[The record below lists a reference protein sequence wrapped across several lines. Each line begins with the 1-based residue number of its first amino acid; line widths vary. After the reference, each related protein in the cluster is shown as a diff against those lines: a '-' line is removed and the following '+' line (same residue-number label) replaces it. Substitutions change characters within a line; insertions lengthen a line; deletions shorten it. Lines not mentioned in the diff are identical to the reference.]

1 MHMKNLWPKMIR
13 LLLLVMIGTATYR
26 VGAQTLQVGD
36 TVTTSCN
43 NDGSTTLRVYG
54 GTAPYTYTLTG
65 YYNVTY
71 GPVTQ
76 TSNTFAGLP
85 AGYYQAVVSDAN
97 GVSNI
102 TQPLYIYIPSRISG
116 YVSVYP
122 AVCPSTLGSEKA
134 FGYTNNGSS
143 GSFTYLWSTGATT
156 DSIYNVPVGTHYQ
169 CTVTEVS
176 TGCTVLASDSGSMYQ
191 ISSIQPNVTTTAA
204 NCRNGTATTAPTNG
218 ISPYSYI
225 WSNGNA
231 TATATNLSAGYATV
245 TVTDAIGCSAQGYG
259 YISQAIQLTSQ
270 VNTTAEHCNDGN
282 GTLSISPVNGT
293 SPFTYTWSS
302 GQTTAHITNLNA
314 GYYQVTFTDHNGC
327 TGVNYGQVQKST
339 PISLTTS
346 TTLTSC
352 SSPTGSA
359 TVVATGGT
367 APYTYSWNTYPPQA
381 TATASA
387 LTGGYY
393 VVNVV
398 DAQGCFQNQSAQ
410 VGFNTNLSI
419 STTHVDAHCGGT
431 PGSASAS
438 VSGGTG
444 PYTLL
449 WSNGA
454 TGTSISNLTQQGYYT
469 CAVTDNAGCHSS
481 SSTYMQSISPVS
493 LSVST
498 AAASCIYTSDGSATA
513 IVSGGTAPYT
523 YSWGASS
530 SVTGLAQGD
539 YTLYVHDANGCGA
552 FRNYH
557 IGYASTAPC
566 AVIIAGD
573 IIEDDQRNC
582 NVQFTHV
589 DNVWVSCQPG
599 GGYQWSQNG
608 HYQFTLPPGTYTVY
622 EAPPVNYTLACPAT
636 SPTLTLTAGQSSLN
650 NDFFNQPDT
659 ARDLAITCIPYTPP
673 VHGFT
678 QHSRLIIRN
687 LGNIMLGPDVV
698 YKHALD
704 INFHSASPAPD
715 SYDPTTGILKWSRPS
730 LVSTATDEIDLYF
743 DIPAP
748 LPIGHILNNSD
759 TVYPIDNDIDTF
771 NNYEDAQGLVVGS
784 YDPNYVDV
792 LPKGSGAPGYITTT
806 TDTTLRYVVHFQNT
820 GTYPATYVTLKLPI
834 DNNLDLSTFQFI
846 GASHTVTSISADA
859 ARILTIRFDN
869 IHLVDSSV
877 SQLGS
882 QGFAAFTLRQ
892 KRGLNPGNVI
902 NEQANIYFDFNTPVA
917 TNTTLNTIHDPNG
930 ITEIAVG
937 SLGIYPN
944 PTQGNATLDLSG
956 ITEDRIQVRAYDMMG
971 RLAMEV
977 PSTDIAGK
985 KQLLLNTAALPA
997 GVYSIEVSGQSRYV
1011 AKLVKTDK

>member
-1 MHMKNLWPKMIR
+1 MKNFWPPLFR
-13 LLLLVMIGTATYR
+13 FLLLAIISSTVYTGS
-26 VGAQTLQVGD
+26 AQTLQVRD
-36 TVTTSCN
+36 SVIPACT
-43 NDGSTTLRVYG
+43 NDGIVKLYVYG
-54 GTAPYTYTLTG
+54 GTAPYTYTISG
-65 YYNVTY
+65 YYSTTY
-71 GPVTQ
+71 GPLTQ
-76 TSNTFAGLP
+76 TSNTFTGLAP
-85 AGYYQAVVSDAN
+85 GYYQAVVSDAN
-97 GVSNI
+97 GANTVA
-102 TQPLYIYIPSRISG
+102 QPLYIYLNSRVTGYIS
-116 YVSVYP
+116 VTP
-122 AVCPSTLGSEKA
+122 AVCPSTLGSEKV
-134 FGYTNNGSS
+134 YPYSNNGSS
-143 GSFTYLWSTGATT
+143 GSYTYLWSTGETT
-156 DSIYNVPVGTHYQ
+156 DSIYNVPVGSHYQ
-169 CTVTEVS
+169 CTVTDIS
-176 TGCTVLASDSGSMYQ
+176 TGCTGLASDSGSMYQ
-191 ISSIQPNVTTTAA
+191 TSSIQPNITTTPA
-204 NCRNGTATTAPTNG
+204 NCRNGTATATASNG
-218 ISPYSYI
+218 TSPYSYL
-225 WSNGNA
+225 WSNGNTTT
-231 TATATNLSAGYATV
+231 TASGLSAGYATV
-245 TVTDAIGCSAQGYG
+245 TVTDAIGCTVQGYA
-259 YISQAIQLTSQ
+259 YISQAITLTSQ

-282 GTLSISPVNGT
+282 GTLTISPVNGT

-302 GQTTAHITNLNA
+302 GQNTAHITNLNA

-339 PISLTTS
+339 PIVLTTS

-352 SSPTGSA
+352 TAPTGTAS
-359 TVVATGGT
+359 VIATGGT
-367 APYTYSWNTYPPQA
+367 APYTYSWTTYPPQTTA
-381 TATASA
+381 TATA
-387 LTGGYY
+387 LNGGYY

-419 STTHVDAHCGGT
+419 NTIHVDAHCGGT
-431 PGSASAS
+431 PGSASAI
-438 VSGGTG
+438 VTGGTG

-449 WSNGA
+449 WNNGS
-454 TGTSISNLTQQGYYT
+454 TSSSISNLTQEGYYRCT
-469 CAVTDNAGCHSS
+469 VTDNAGCRSS
-481 SSTYMQSISPVS
+481 SSTYLRSISPIS
-493 LSVST
+493 LSVYT
-498 AAASCIYTSDGSATA
+498 VAASCIYTADGRATA
-513 IVSGGTAPYT
+513 IASGGTPPYT
-523 YSWGASS
+523 YSIGAGG
-530 SVTGLAQGD
+530 VATGLSQGD
-539 YTLYVHDANGCGA
+539 YSVYVSDANGCGA
-552 FRNYH
+552 YRCFH

-566 AVIIAGD
+566 AAIIAGN
-573 IIEDDQRNC
+573 IVQDDQRNC
-582 NVQFTHV
+582 NAQFGRV
-589 DNVWVSCQPG
+589 NNVWVSCLPG

-659 ARDLAITCIPYTPP
+659 ARDLAINCIPYTPP

-715 SYDPTTGILKWSRPS
+715 SYDPATGTLRWGRPS

-771 NNYEDAQGLVVGS
+771 NNYEDVQGLVVGS

-792 LPKGSGAPGYITTT
+792 LPKGAGTPGYITTT
-806 TDTTLRYVVHFQNT
+806 SDTTLRYVVHFQNT

-834 DNNLDLSTFQFI
+834 DNNLDLSTFQWI
-846 GASHTVTSISADA
+846 GASHKVTSISADA
-859 ARILTIRFDN
+859 ARLLTIRFDN
-869 IHLVDSSV
+869 INLVDSSV

-902 NEQANIYFDFNTPVA
+902 NEQANIYFDFNAPVP
-917 TNTTLNTIHDPNG
+917 TNTTLNTIYDPNG
-930 ITEIAVG
+930 IREITAGTVG
-937 SLGIYPN
+937 LYPN

-956 ITEDRIQVRAYDMMG
+956 ITEDRVQVRAYDMMG
-971 RLAMEV
+971 R
-977 PSTDIAGK
+977 IALEMPATELQGR
-985 KQLLLNTAALPA
+985 KQITIPTSGLSA
-997 GVYSIEVSGQSRYV
+997 GVYSIEVTGQARYV